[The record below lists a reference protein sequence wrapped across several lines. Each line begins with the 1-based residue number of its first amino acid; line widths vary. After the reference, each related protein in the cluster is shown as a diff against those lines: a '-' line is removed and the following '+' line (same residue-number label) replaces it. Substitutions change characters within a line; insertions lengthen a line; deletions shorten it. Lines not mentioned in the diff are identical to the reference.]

1 MINVLAYADDLVLM
15 APSWRAMQTLLSVS
29 ETAASQLDMT
39 FNTKKTVVMVF
50 SPCKRSLRIA
60 DVFPTF
66 VLAGCTLAF
75 VAHFKYL
82 GHIIENSLSGDQ
94 DINREIKLLFTR
106 TNVLIRRFKRC
117 STLVKIRLFR
127 SYCLCFYGFALWFN
141 YSIGVFNRLSSCYS
155 KCLKSFFGY
164 SKYSS
169 VTHMLL
175 DLGLPSFN
183 TLVINHR
190 FSFDNMSA
198 VCNNALVSVVTDCC

>member
-1 MINVLAYADDLVLM
+1 
-15 APSWRAMQTLLSVS
+15 
-29 ETAASQLDMT
+29 
-39 FNTKKTVVMVF
+39 MVF
-50 SPCKRSLRIA
+50 SLCKRSLRIA

-66 VLAGCTLAF
+66 ILAGCTLAF

-82 GHIIENSLSGDQ
+82 GHIIENSLSDDQ

-141 YSIGVFNRLSSCYS
+141 YSTSVFNRLSSCYS

-164 SKYSS
+164 RKNIAVSHTCFWTWAY
-169 VTHMLL
+169 M
-175 DLGLPSFN
+175 PSFN
-183 TLVINHR
+183 THVINHR
-190 FSFDNMSA
+190 FSFDNMLA
-198 VCNNALVSVVTDCC
+198 ACNNVLVCVATVCC